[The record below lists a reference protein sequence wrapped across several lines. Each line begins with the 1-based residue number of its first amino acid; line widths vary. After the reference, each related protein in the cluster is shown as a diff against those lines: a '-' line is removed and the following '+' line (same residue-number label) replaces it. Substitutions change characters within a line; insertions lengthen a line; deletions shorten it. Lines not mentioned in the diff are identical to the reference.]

1 MKLRGVRVEC
11 DRRVFL
17 INSTT
22 VLTLLGLGFFPADG
36 SAFGTAKS
44 WQQSWFENGKSI
56 KETFAALEVGE
67 PSVDERVVVQAPDTA
82 ENGAYVGISVKS
94 LIPNITAI
102 AFLVD
107 KNPSVLAGYF
117 ETKKSGELKFATKIK
132 MAETS
137 DLVALV
143 KAGDNYFMNTRH
155 VKVVLGGCGS

>member
-1 MKLRGVRVEC
+1 MEC

-22 VLTLLGLGFFPADG
+22 ALTLLGLGFFPADR
-36 SAFGTAKS
+36 SAFGSAKS
-44 WQQSWFENGKSI
+44 WQQSWFENGRSI
-56 KETFAALEVGE
+56 KETFVAMGVGE

-82 ENGAYVGISVKS
+82 ENGAYVGVGVKS
-94 LIPNITAI
+94 FIPNVTAV

-117 ETKKSGELKFATKIK
+117 ETKKSGGLKFATKIK

-143 KAGDNYFMNTRH
+143 KSGDNYFMNTKH
-155 VKVVLGGCGS
+155 IKVVLGGCGS

>member
-1 MKLRGVRVEC
+1 MEC

-22 VLTLLGLGFFPADG
+22 ALTLLGLGFLPASGLAIGG
-36 SAFGTAKS
+36 SKS
-44 WQQSWFENGKSI
+44 WQQSWFENGKTI
-56 KETFAALEVGE
+56 NETFLALGVGE
-67 PSVDERVVVQAPDTA
+67 PSVDKRVVVQAPDTA
-82 ENGAYVGISVKS
+82 ENGAYVGIGVESS
-94 LIPNITAI
+94 IPNITAV

-107 KNPSVLAGYF
+107 KNPGVLAGYF
-117 ETKKSGELKFATKIK
+117 ETKKSGKFKFATKIK

-143 KAGDNYFMNTRH
+143 KADDKYFMNTKH